1 MSIVLL
7 EHPRPRSPERYESVV
22 NTPLSACLMTGY
34 IASTLM
40 SRHHDVTVV
49 DANLYEW
56 SFDKTVNELSKKSF
70 KLLGVHIVYL
80 W

>member
-7 EHPRPRSPERYESVV
+7 EHPRPRLPERYESVV

-40 SRHHDVTVV
+40 SRHLDVTVV
-49 DANLYEW
+49 DAKILKGGLSRKPSMNLKI
-56 SFDKTVNELSKKSF
+56 KTSS
-70 KLLGVHIVYL
+70 
-80 W
+80 